1 MIREVVLLVLALS
14 LLVVLPVSATS
25 KFVFYE
31 GFLDKY
37 NVEAENYS
45 SHISVPFHYQ
55 NNNYYCGPA
64 ALEMV
69 FDYYGED
76 VPQTEIADVARTYP
90 YVTFKDELRRAAL
103 FSNESTSRGD
113 EILDRNITG
122 YSTRRFGY
130 AAFEQ
135 WGLTIDDLK
144 SAIDKREPVIVLM
157 WWTPSKN
164 YGHYRVVV
172 GYNETHLIM
181 HDPWNK
187 DAWGGLYGG
196 ANTSMT
202 KSTFLDL
209 WEYVGYWGLLVC
221 PWDLEVQ
228 VPETVVEGENFEVA
242 ANMTY
247 TCLPPFD
254 TGEYPA
260 SSCNA
265 TIKLTEGLKLGSGE
279 TAQHQLGSIPAGNL
293 VHTSWTINANE
304 TGSYNVSVRVAGIVE
319 GGVGAHGNY
328 SSYNYEDAIGGSC
341 TASLS
346 ITSQTRRVHNLNT
359 GYNYTTVQEAINADE
374 TKDGHTIFVEQGIYY
389 EHVIVN
395 KTLSL
400 IGEYRNGTII
410 DGNGTGVVI
419 SAVKSNAAIKSF
431 TIRNGS
437 TGIRIYLSGVGEC
450 CNITIQNNLITNMT
464 GSGIWV
470 FAEGSNKIV
479 GNTISNCWSGINLS
493 FSCNNTITHNF
504 ISKNKKGISSGLL
517 IVTKS
522 SSGSG
527 ASEPNRILHNKV
539 VENECGINITNRG
552 DEIIFH
558 NNFVHNIVQA
568 YVLRQFGFNATNIWD
583 NNLEGNYWSD
593 YTKADLNSGP
603 YQNESGSDGIGDI
616 PYIINETNQD
626 NYPLMG
632 LFYDFNATSEQHIQ
646 TTCNSSI
653 SDFQF
658 NGTAISFNVSGENKT
673 TGFCRICIPKA
684 LMNGTYK
691 VFVNGTEVEYDILS
705 CSNATHNFLYFAY
718 NHSTQKVTV
727 IPEFPSS
734 LILPLLMTVTL
745 LAVTI
750 YRRKTMRASKKESC
764 GGYLHWAGSPY

>member
-1 MIREVVLLVLALS
+1 MSRKLVLLVLALS
-14 LLVVLPVSATS
+14 LMVVLPVSATS

-37 NVEAENYS
+37 NVEAENSDSYV
-45 SHISVPFHYQ
+45 SVPFHYQ

-64 ALEMV
+64 ALEMA

-76 VPQTEIADVARTYP
+76 IPQTEIADVARTYP
-90 YVTFKDELRRAAL
+90 YVTFKDELRRAAH
-103 FSNESTSRGD
+103 FSNRSTSRGD
-113 EILDRNITG
+113 EILDHNITG
-122 YSTRRFGY
+122 YSARRFGY

-209 WEYVGYWGLLVC
+209 WEYGGYWGLLVC

-304 TGSYNVSVRVAGIVE
+304 TGSYNVSVTVAGIVE

-419 SAVKSNAAIKSF
+419 SAVKSNVAIKSL

-522 SSGSG
+522 SLGSE
-527 ASEPNRILHNKV
+527 ASEPNRILHNMI

-568 YVLRQFGFNATNIWD
+568 YVLRQFGFNATNIWN

-593 YTKADLNSGP
+593 YTGIDSNH
-603 YQNESGSDGIGDI
+603 DGIGDSWYEI
-616 PYIINETNQD
+616 TENNTDY
-626 NYPLMG
+626 YPLMG
-632 LFYDFNATSEQHIQ
+632 MFSSFNTSLGYDVNTISNSTIEEIEYFESNSTITMHVSNMTNDQ
-646 TTCNSSI
+646 THGFCRLCIPKVLIAPNYTVTIRSNGESV
-653 SDFQF
+653 DVLYF
-658 NGTAISFNVSGENKT
+658 NGT
-673 TGFCRICIPKA
+673 
-684 LMNGTYK
+684 LYDNGTHRW
-691 VFVNGTEVEYDILS
+691 I
-705 CSNATHNFLYFAY
+705 YFAY
-718 NHSTQKVTV
+718 EHSTLEIII
-727 IPEFPSS
+727 IPEFPSF
-734 LILPLLMTVTL
+734 LILPLFMTATL
-745 LAVTI
+745 LAVI
-750 YRRKTMRASKKESC
+750 VYKRKHQTRNKKRE
-764 GGYLHWAGSPY
+764 L

>member
-1 MIREVVLLVLALS
+1 MIRKLVLLVLALS
-14 LLVVLPVSATS
+14 LMVALPVSTTS
-25 KFVFYE
+25 PRFVFYE
-31 GFLDKY
+31 RSLDKY
-37 NVEAENYS
+37 NFEAENSDSYV
-45 SHISVPFHYQ
+45 SVPFHYQ
-55 NNNYYCGPA
+55 NNSYYCGPA

-69 FDYYGED
+69 FDYYEED
-76 VPQTEIADVARTYP
+76 IPQTEIADVARTYP
-90 YVTFKDELRRAAL
+90 YVTFTDELRRAAH
-103 FSNESTSRGD
+103 FSNQSTSRGD
-113 EILDRNITG
+113 EILDHNITG
-122 YSTRRFGY
+122 YSARWFGY

-144 SAIDKREPVIVLM
+144 SLIDKKQPVIVLM

-172 GYNETHLIM
+172 GCNETHVVM

-187 DAWGGLYGG
+187 DAWGGVYGG
-196 ANTSMT
+196 ANTSMVY
-202 KSTFLDL
+202 STFLDL

-221 PWDLEVQ
+221 PWDLDVQ

-242 ANMTY
+242 VNMTY
-247 TCLPPFD
+247 TCPPPFD

-265 TIKLTEGLKLGSGE
+265 AIKLTEGLKLGSGE
-279 TAQHQLGSIPAGNL
+279 TAQHSLGSILAGNL

-304 TGSYNVSVRVAGIVE
+304 TGSCNFSVTVAGIVE
-319 GGVGAHGNY
+319 GGVGAHGNC
-328 SSYNYEDAIGGSC
+328 SSYDYEDAIGGSC

-346 ITSQTRRVHNLNT
+346 ITNQTHRVHNLNT
-359 GYNYTTVQEAINADE
+359 GCNYTTVQEAINADE
-374 TKDGHTIFVEQGIYY
+374 TKDGHTIFVEQGTYY

-400 IGEYRNGTII
+400 VGEYRNGTII
-410 DGNGTGVVI
+410 DGSGTGVVV
-419 SAVKSNAAIKSF
+419 SAVKSNVTIKSF

-437 TGIRIYLSGVGEC
+437 NGVGIYLSVVGEC
-450 CNITIQNNLITNMT
+450 CNITIQNNLIANMT

-479 GNTISNCWSGINLS
+479 ENTISNCWSGVNLS

-517 IVTKS
+517 MVTNLS
-522 SSGSG
+522 LGSE
-527 ASEPNRILHNKV
+527 ASEPNRILHNMI
-539 VENECGINITNRG
+539 VENECGINITNRSN
-552 DEIIFH
+552 EIIFH
-558 NNFVHNIVQA
+558 NNLVDNIVQA
-568 YVLRQFGFNATNIWD
+568 YVLRQFGFNATNIWN

-593 YTKADLNSGP
+593 YSKADLNSGP
-603 YQNESGSDGIGDI
+603 YQNETGSDGIGDT

-632 LFYDFNATSEQHIQ
+632 LFYDFNATSEQHVQ
-646 TTCNSSI
+646 TICNSSI

-658 NGTAISFNVSGENKT
+658 NGTAISFNISGENKT

-684 LMNGTYK
+684 LMNDTYE
-691 VFVNGTEVEYDILS
+691 VYVNGTEVEYDILS
-705 CSNATHNFLYFAY
+705 CSNTAHSYLYFAY
-718 NHSTQKVTV
+718 NHSTLKVTV

-734 LILPLLMTVTL
+734 LILPLSMMATL
-745 LAVTI
+745 LAVI
-750 YRRKTMRASKKESC
+750 ISRRKHIR
-764 GGYLHWAGSPY
+764 